1 MNYTYRAYSVEEA
14 TKILEKYCAYQERCH
29 QEVRI
34 KLRKMRMISE
44 AVDQI
49 IVHLIERD
57 YLNEGRFASAF
68 VRGKFK
74 NKDWGRIRLRYELD
88 KREITKYNIEKA
100 LKEIDETDYN
110 DSFNGLVEKKWD
122 QLSSIQDI
130 RKRKRKLIDYLQ
142 YRGWENSLIYDSLA
156 KLK

>member
-1 MNYTYRAYSVEEA
+1 MNYTYRAYSVDEA
-14 TKILEKYCAYQERCH
+14 TKILEKYCDYQEQCH

-34 KLRKMRMISE
+34 KLRKMRMITE

-49 IVHLIERD
+49 MVYLIERD

-74 NKDWGRIRLRYELD
+74 NKSWGRIRLRHELN
-88 KREITKYNIEKA
+88 KRDISNYNIEKA
-100 LKEIDETDYN
+100 LGEIDESDYN
-110 DSFNGLVEKKWD
+110 ESFNTLVEKKWT

-130 RKRKRKLIDYLQ
+130 QKRKKKLIDYLQ
-142 YRGWENSLIYDSLA
+142 YRGWENGLIYDSLA